1 MSDKSKTLE
10 KSRIEEVIKQASE
23 IDIVDDTKVRNL
35 KIKLRF
41 EELIA
46 QEGNTYE
53 DVIYTLGDEYDLGYS
68 TIKNILGKHGN
79 YKGRKNKAV

>member
-10 KSRIEEVIKQASE
+10 NSRIEEVIKEASE
-23 IDIVDDTKVRNL
+23 IEIVDETKVRNL
-35 KIKLRF
+35 RIKLRF

-53 DVIYTLGDEYDLGYS
+53 DVIYALSDQYKLGYS

-79 YKGRKNKAV
+79 YKGRKKAAV